1 MTLILF
7 SFENC
12 RASVWPSRLKF
23 MSSSKKFIFPL
34 KQQSK
39 QLLHFL
45 YMLSGTLLCNMI
57 AIGCCVEQRLRK
69 SKKSLSEKKVE
80 KIASI
85 LIFTGTIYCTSMC
98 SIVIVHISW
107 KAYTT
112 LVNNEND
119 LKRSHLHW
127 SSTNALFLN
136 VWWRFDKKYSMKNHQ
151 NKRVYLRT
159 RKWGTFWVSNHL
171 TIKLDWA
178 KINLLSCSHS
188 YIYLLLPF
196 QNWCRLIV
204 HGVR

>member
-1 MTLILF
+1 MPIGSCTSLNLF
-7 SFENC
+7 
-12 RASVWPSRLKF
+12 V
-23 MSSSKKFIFPL
+23 
-34 KQQSK
+34 
-39 QLLHFL
+39 FL
-45 YMLSGTLLCNMI
+45 F
-57 AIGCCVEQRLRK
+57 
-69 SKKSLSEKKVE
+69 E
-80 KIASI
+80 KIVERKEGWENRI
-85 LIFTGTIYCTSMC
+85 NINFYGYDLCTSRVPALMWVC
-98 SIVIVHISW
+98 SIIIVHISW

-159 RKWGTFWVSNHL
+159 RKWGTFWISSHL

-196 QNWCRLIV
+196 QNWCWLIV
-204 HGVR
+204 HGVRWATSKMCLSSENWHL